1 MKYEFLLIDADDTL
15 FDFQNTA
22 KLAFKQTMKKLNVPY
37 EDSLYPIYAKI
48 NQDLWDLYSL
58 GKVSK
63 QILKVKRFVDFGKE
77 IGVEIDSQKAIP
89 LYEEELSKTAILI
102 NGAEETLSKL
112 KSLPVKLYIITNGT
126 ASVQRGRLALSGLD
140 KYFDGIFISDEIG
153 YSKPAKEF
161 LNFVKDKIDGF
172 CESLAL
178 IIGDSLVSDIP
189 LGLENGIDVCL
200 YNPNNIKVNLPIN
213 YQIDDLLQILDVV
226 KK

>member
-63 QILKVKRFVDFGKE
+63 QTLKVKRFVDFGKE
-77 IGVEIDSQKAIP
+77 IGVEIDSKKAIP

-102 NGAEETLSKL
+102 NGAEETLTKL

-126 ASVQRGRLALSGLD
+126 ASVQRGRLTLSKLD
-140 KYFDGIFISDEIG
+140 RFFDGIFISDEIG
-153 YSKPAKEF
+153 HSKPSKEF
-161 LNFVKDKIDGF
+161 LAYVENHIDNFDRKK
-172 CESLAL
+172 AL
-178 IIGDSLVSDIP
+178 IIGDSLVIY
-189 LGLENGIDVCL
+189 V
-200 YNPNNIKVNLPIN
+200 
-213 YQIDDLLQILDVV
+213 
-226 KK
+226 